1 MMKSRE
7 LFVGGLNVFMWMI
20 TADGTVLNVPVA
32 DIHIGEFDEL
42 RIGGMSTR
50 EESFVFLEAAG
61 AGAPALAEAE
71 VDGGRA
77 VSRATAPARA
87 LRAHARSTGF
97 RESSGTS
104 ALSAGT
110 RRSRRT
116 SSRSE
121 KETNA
126 RSPTLTGLPRA
137 LWMSPLTE
145 RRSPMSPSIPAQ
157 P

>member
-20 TADGTVLNVPVA
+20 TADGTVLDVPVA

-71 VDGGRA
+71 VDGGVPFQGQRPLRGLCGPMP
-77 VSRATAPARA
+77 VPQGLGKA
-87 LRAHARSTGF
+87 LGRLR
-97 RESSGTS
+97 
-104 ALSAGT
+104 
-110 RRSRRT
+110 
-116 SSRSE
+116 
-121 KETNA
+121 
-126 RSPTLTGLPRA
+126 
-137 LWMSPLTE
+137 
-145 RRSPMSPSIPAQ
+145 
-157 P
+157 